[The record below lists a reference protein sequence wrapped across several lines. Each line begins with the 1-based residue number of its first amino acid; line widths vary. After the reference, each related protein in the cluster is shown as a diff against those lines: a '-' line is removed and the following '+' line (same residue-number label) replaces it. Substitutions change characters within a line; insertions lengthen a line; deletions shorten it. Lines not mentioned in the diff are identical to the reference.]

1 MNFRGNSIAVIAD
14 EHDDINEGQTHSIET
29 LMQDD
34 KISVPIVTN
43 DISDLYAKIDVN
55 KKKNRK

>member
-1 MNFRGNSIAVIAD
+1 MIAN
-14 EHDDINEGQTHSIET
+14 EPDDINEGQTHSIET